1 MKSKQ
6 DKLIET
12 KMLVKKTEQ
21 NLNNSIA
28 KYDARE
34 KDLISL
40 AAVAKNDGR
49 INDYKQTI
57 SYLKMIIVRKEKTK
71 SLLHQFKM
79 LELFRDDAELSK
91 EYINSMRILSKET
104 SKIYGA
110 STIKQTSKE
119 FRKMMANIE
128 KNQSLFDYLMNE
140 VDTSCQALNDESVT
154 VNIDEEINQ
163 RVNAELEKIQSN
175 LDSDID
181 KKLNNLKKI

>member
-6 DKLIET
+6 DKLIEK

-21 NLNNSIA
+21 NLNNLLA
-28 KYDARE
+28 KYEAKE

-49 INDYKQTI
+49 INDYNQTI
-57 SYLKMIIVRKEKTK
+57 TYLKMFLVRKEKTK
-71 SLLHQFKM
+71 SMLHQIKM
-79 LELFRDDAELSK
+79 LALLRDDAELSK
-91 EYINSMRILSKET
+91 EYLNSMRILSEET
-104 SKIYGA
+104 SKIYDA
-110 STIKQTSKE
+110 SSMKKTSEE
-119 FRKMMANIE
+119 FRKMTANIE
-128 KNQSLFDYLMNE
+128 KNQSLFDYFMDE
-140 VDTSCQALNDESVT
+140 VDTSYQALNDENAT
-154 VNIDEEINQ
+154 VKIDDEVDQ

>member
-6 DKLIET
+6 DKLIEK

-21 NLNNSIA
+21 NLNNLLA

-49 INDYKQTI
+49 VNDYKQTI

-71 SLLHQFKM
+71 SMLHQIKM
-79 LELFRDDAELSK
+79 LALLRDDAELSK
-91 EYINSMRILSKET
+91 EYLNSMRILSEET
-104 SKIYGA
+104 SKIYGT
-110 STIKQTSKE
+110 STMKKTSQE
-119 FRKMMANIE
+119 FRKMTANIE
-128 KNQSLFDYLMNE
+128 KNQSLFDYFMDE
-140 VDTSCQALNDESVT
+140 VDTSYQALSDESAT
-154 VNIDEEINQ
+154 VNIDDEINQ
-163 RVNAELEKIQSN
+163 RVSAELEKIQVN

-181 KKLNNLKKI
+181 KKLNNLKNI